1 MGLCVDIF
9 CWPSET
15 FSRRQVFDIE
25 KLLSW
30 IVVKIFGRFRYI
42 FFCLDFSA
50 VWMSE
55 CLLRHLLP
63 VFSNNFIVFFFGL
76 FIQICKI
83 FWLCFKTRLNV
94 LILYQWQDFRRKTI
108 EFFDKICCC
117 DVWEWHR
124 FHGGF
129 CWKIWKNFGFFD
141 ARKSDFNL
149 EKVNFLKKNSFLLEP
164 GLFNC

>member
-1 MGLCVDIF
+1 MLRSRRRVLRILTLIQRNWSTLIQAKDMGLCVDIF

-63 VFSNNFIVFFFGL
+63 VFSNNFIVFFFWSFYPDL
-76 FIQICKI
+76 QNFLVVLQNSFKCANLVSMTRFSTENDRI
-83 FWLCFKTRLNV
+83 FWQNLLLRRL
-94 LILYQWQDFRRKTI
+94 RMT
-108 EFFDKICCC
+108 
-117 DVWEWHR
+117 
-124 FHGGF
+124 
-129 CWKIWKNFGFFD
+129 
-141 ARKSDFNL
+141 
-149 EKVNFLKKNSFLLEP
+149 
-164 GLFNC
+164 